1 MLITSLSTATINARS
16 RTFWAFL
23 LWTKHIL
30 ITDKSNKTDN
40 YTLPNTFTFSSLEF
54 WGLFQLVC
62 FFFRFRTYLSS
73 NLKTFIALSWRFCC
87 KVKCVQYIAEF
98 LWLLVVTCMQVFYK
112 NEIIVG
118 GLLAWFRVISPK
130 RTFVSEFDNN
140 APRSL
145 RGAITLTN
153 SWLWKKGLQSTDI
166 FFNLL
171 KAKPEKNGR

>member
-1 MLITSLSTATINARS
+1 MLIASFSTATINARS
-16 RTFWAFL
+16 RTFWVFL

-87 KVKCVQYIAEF
+87 KCEMFWIFMAVSSYLHAGVLHK
-98 LWLLVVTCMQVFYK
+98 WDHR
-112 NEIIVG
+112 G
-118 GLLAWFRVISPK
+118 WFTRVISPK
-130 RTFVSEFDNN
+130 RTFVSEFDKN

-171 KAKPEKNGR
+171 KAKPEKKRQII

>member
-1 MLITSLSTATINARS
+1 MHPLALQ
-16 RTFWAFL
+16 L
-23 LWTKHIL
+23 LTLEVVPFGYSFCEQNIFSSPTKVI
-30 ITDKSNKTDN
+30 KTDN

-73 NLKTFIALSWRFCC
+73 NLKTFIALSWPFCC
-87 KVKCVQYIAEF
+87 KVKCVQYITDF

-118 GLLAWFRVISPK
+118 GLLAWFRVISPE
-130 RTFVSEFDNN
+130 RTFVSDFDKN

-145 RGAITLTN
+145 RGAIILTN

-171 KAKPEKNGR
+171 KAKPEKKRQII

>member
-1 MLITSLSTATINARS
+1 MHPLALQ
-16 RTFWAFL
+16 L
-23 LWTKHIL
+23 LTLEVVPFGYSFCEQNIFSSPTKVI
-30 ITDKSNKTDN
+30 KTDN

-87 KVKCVQYIAEF
+87 KVKCVQYITEF

-118 GLLAWFRVISPK
+118 GLLAWSR
-130 RTFVSEFDNN
+130 
-140 APRSL
+140 L
-145 RGAITLTN
+145 RERLFPN
-153 SWLWKKGLQSTDI
+153 SIKMHQDL
-166 FFNLL
+166 
-171 KAKPEKNGR
+171 

>member
-1 MLITSLSTATINARS
+1 MLIASFSTATINARS
-16 RTFWAFL
+16 RTFWVFL

-87 KVKCVQYIAEF
+87 KVKCVQYITEF

-112 NEIIVG
+112 MRSSWVVYSRDF
-118 GLLAWFRVISPK
+118 AWSR
-130 RTFVSEFDNN
+130 
-140 APRSL
+140 L
-145 RGAITLTN
+145 RERLFPN
-153 SWLWKKGLQSTDI
+153 SIKMHQDL
-166 FFNLL
+166 
-171 KAKPEKNGR
+171 